1 METFQ
6 FTIDEQHRDER
17 IDKLLTE
24 WLSDISRVR
33 IKELIATEQITVN
46 GKRVK
51 ASYKVR
57 VGDDVNVR
65 IREPEQLELKPE
77 QIPLD
82 ILYEDAEVIIINKP
96 RGLVVHPA
104 PGHTKGTLV
113 NGLLAHCE
121 TLSEMNTI
129 RPGIVHRLDKDTSGL
144 IMVAKTNHAHHALV
158 KQLKEK
164 STTRIYKAIVHGQ
177 MTHNVGTIDAPI
189 GRDPKNRKKM
199 AVIETG
205 KNAITQFS
213 VTEKMPK
220 HSLVECRLVTG
231 RTHQIRVHMKYIGHP
246 VLGDPKYGPKK
257 SSSINGQAL
266 HAAKLSF
273 LHPTTGEELCFTAP
287 IPNDMAQLLES
298 LRI

>member
-6 FTIDEQHRDER
+6 FTIEEQHRDER
-17 IDKLLTE
+17 VDKLLTE
-24 WLSDISRVR
+24 WLSDVSRVR
-33 IKELIATEQITVN
+33 IKELIASEQITIN
-46 GKRVK
+46 GKSIK

-57 VGDDVNVR
+57 VGDIITVH
-65 IREPEQLELKPE
+65 IQKAEQIELKPE
-77 QIPLD
+77 QMPLD
-82 ILYEDAEVIIINKP
+82 IVYEDADVIIVNKP

-104 PGHTKGTLV
+104 PGYTRGTLV

-121 TLSEMNTI
+121 TLSEMDTI

-164 STTRIYKAIVHGQ
+164 SSTRIYKAIVHGQ
-177 MTHNVGTIDAPI
+177 MKHNVGTIDAPI

-199 AVIETG
+199 TVIETG

-213 VTEKMPK
+213 VLENLPR
-220 HSLVECRLVTG
+220 HSLVECRLITG

-246 VLGDPKYGPKK
+246 VVGDPKYGPKK
-257 SSSINGQAL
+257 PASINGQAL
-266 HAAKLSF
+266 HAAKLGF

-287 IPNDMAQLLES
+287 IPHDMAHLLES
-298 LRI
+298 LRV